1 MVERPKYENL
11 IEFFGTKGALR
22 VGYCGEIFLAMENE
36 NDWREIEV
44 EFDNPV
50 KGVGDTGFSRGFTAF
65 APKIIEAIFAGK
77 SEIEHA
83 ATFGDG
89 LRVQEVL
96 DAAHESNETGTIVK
110 I

>member
-22 VGYCGEIFLAMENE
+22 VGYRGEFFLATDGE

-44 EFDNPV
+44 EFDKPV

-65 APKIIEAIFAGK
+65 APKIIKAILAGK
-77 SEIEHA
+77 SEIKHA
-83 ATFGDG
+83 ATFADG
-89 LRVQEVL
+89 MKVQEVL
-96 DAAHESNETGTIVK
+96 DAAHESNKTGAIVK